1 MEFLS
6 QLQVLLHELID
17 DPQMAQISFMV
28 LLGLAAFTL
37 MVAGLL
43 VYLGLSNPIRR
54 RVQELE
60 PQAVGGGA
68 PGAGGGA
75 GGKPTGTVLRL
86 AGTMGNRLMPAE
98 KEVRTRIHNQLRHA
112 GIYAPG
118 ALNTFYGAKL
128 GLTLLLPT
136 LALLVVQLIRVP
148 FATAMLVALAA
159 GMVGY
164 LLPTYWLNRAIKR
177 RTTSLRR
184 GLPDTLDLLVV
195 CTEAGLGLSAAIQR
209 VAQDLEISQPD
220 LSGELK
226 MYGMQTRA
234 GMETRA
240 ALRDLEERSGVE
252 EIRGLVTSLI
262 QSMRFGTSIA
272 TTLRIYAAE
281 LRDKRTQ
288 EAEERAAKV
297 STKMIFPLVFCILPS
312 FFVVAIGPPLLGAM
326 EAMAGK

>member
-68 PGAGGGA
+68 PGAGSVE

-262 QSMRFGTSIA
+262 QSMRFGTSVA